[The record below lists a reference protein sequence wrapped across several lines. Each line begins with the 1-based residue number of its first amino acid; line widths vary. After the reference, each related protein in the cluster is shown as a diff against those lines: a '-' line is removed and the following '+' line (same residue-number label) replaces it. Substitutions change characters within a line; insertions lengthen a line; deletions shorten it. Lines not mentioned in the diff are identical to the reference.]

1 MDPNR
6 IIQALKGTIDPNL
19 RIAAENEL
27 NQSYKIINFAPTLLQ
42 IIVSEQVEFPVRQ
55 AAAIYLKNMVSQY
68 WQDREPSIGEV
79 VFPFN
84 IHENDRQQIRD
95 NIVEGIIQCPESI
108 RAQLT
113 VCLRAIIKHD
123 FPGRWTAIVDKIGV
137 YLQSQNSGSW
147 YGSLLALYQLV
158 KNYEYKKADDREPL
172 LAAMQIFLPRIQQL
186 IIQLLPDST
195 IFSVLIQKQILK
207 IFHALVQY
215 SLPLQL
221 INNTIMTQWMEILRA
236 VMDRSVPPETLEVD
250 EDDRPELVWWKCK
263 KWAMHI
269 LTRLF
274 ERYGSPGN
282 VTKEYF
288 EFADF
293 FLKTYAMGI
302 QQVLL
307 KVLDQHRQ
315 KQYVTPHVLQQSLS
329 YLRQGLSHSITWK
342 HMKPHMQTICQEV
355 IFPLMCY
362 KDEDEKLWQEDP
374 YEYIRMKFNLYDD
387 HALPATEAQSLLCK
401 AARKRKE
408 PFRGGL
414 VGVFWIIVLLQNPSS
429 LQLEVTNRWPDILLQ
444 DFLVDSRI
452 NLSQQVFQV
461 LKQQNS
467 PSSHYHHHI
476 LLLILPQMMDFC
488 HQILME
494 PTTDPRRKDG
504 GLHVIG
510 SLAELLLKKRLY
522 RDQMELMLQN
532 YVFPLLNSPLG
543 YLRARSC
550 WVLHSFSPLRFHDE
564 LVLRNAVELVKQ
576 DLIADKE
583 MPVKVEAAI
592 ALQTLVSNQEQAKVY
607 IRPYIRPIM
616 QELLHIVKE
625 TENDDLTNVIQ
636 KMICEYN
643 QEVAVIAVDM
653 TQNLAEIFTKVLQ
666 SEEYEESED
675 KTVMALSILSTI
687 DTILTVMEDHKELE
701 GICLQVIGLVLQKPI
716 IGMAEFY
723 EEILSLAFG
732 LTCQTISPQMW
743 QLLGVLYEVF
753 QHDCFDYFTD
763 MMPLLHNYVTV
774 DTDMLLSNPKHLEVI
789 YTMCRKV
796 LTSDAGEDAECHAA
810 KLLEVII
817 LQCRGRAIDQ
827 VIPLF
832 VEAVLE
838 RLTRGVKSS
847 ELRTMCLQVA
857 IAALYYN
864 PALLMHTLDNM
875 HFPHNPQP
883 ITAHFVNQ
891 WMNDTEFFLGLH
903 DRKMCIIGLS
913 LLMELPSRPAVVEG
927 VAAQIV
933 PSVLLLF
940 LGLNH
945 LYASRLLH
953 KPDLLA
959 RAGGA
964 EEDQNEEIPSD
975 EDELNEKRTAMHQQ
989 VSRPAG
995 QEEEDEED
1003 YWDEAGLEGTA
1014 LEEYSTP
1021 LDYDNGED
1029 EYQFFTAALL
1039 RVQSTDVGWYQS
1051 LTAPLSDDQKKQLQ
1065 EIYSLSQQR
1074 RSTATKGQ

>member
-68 WQDREPSIGEV
+68 WQDREPSLGEV

-84 IHENDRQQIRD
+84 IHENDRTQIRD

-123 FPGRWTAIVDKIGV
+123 FPGRWTAIVDKIGL
-137 YLQSQNSGSW
+137 YLQSQSSGSW

-158 KNYEYKKADDREPL
+158 KTYEYKKAEERDPL

-186 IIQLLPDST
+186 ITQLLPDGT

-221 INNTIMTQWMEILRA
+221 INNTVITQWMEILRA
-236 VMDRSVPPETLEVD
+236 VMDRDVPPETLEVD
-250 EDDRPELVWWKCK
+250 EDDRPDLVWWKSK
-263 KWAMHI
+263 KWALHI
-269 LTRLF
+269 ITRLF

-293 FLKTYAMGI
+293 FLKTYAVGI

-315 KQYVTPHVLQQSLS
+315 KQYVTPHVLQKSLN
-329 YLRQGLSHSITWK
+329 YLNQGLSHSVTWK
-342 HMKPHMQTICQEV
+342 HMKPHMQTISQEV

-374 YEYIRMKFNLYDD
+374 YEYIRMKFNVYDD
-387 HALPATEAQSLLCK
+387 HALPATAAQSLLCK

-408 PFRGGL
+408 
-414 VGVFWIIVLLQNPSS
+414 V
-429 LQLEVTNRWPDILLQ
+429 
-444 DFLVDSRI
+444 
-452 NLSQQVFQV
+452 
-461 LKQQNS
+461 
-467 PSSHYHHHI
+467 
-476 LLLILPQMMDFC
+476 LPQMMEFC
-488 HQILME
+488 HQIMME
-494 PTTDPRRKDG
+494 PSADPRRKDG
-504 GLHVIG
+504 ALHVIG
-510 SLAELLLKKRLY
+510 SLAELLLKKRVY
-522 RDQMELMLQN
+522 REQMELMLQN

-550 WVLHSFSPLRFHDE
+550 WVLHSFSPLRFHNE

-576 DLIADKE
+576 GLIADKE

-607 IRPYIRPIM
+607 IRPYIRPVM
-616 QELLHIVKE
+616 QELLHVIKE

-675 KTVMALSILSTI
+675 KTVMALGILSTI
-687 DTILTVMEDHKELE
+687 DTILTVMEDHKEITQQLE

-716 IGMAEFY
+716 IEFY

-743 QLLGVLYEVF
+743 QLLVVLYGVF

-774 DTDMLLSNPKHLEVI
+774 DTDTLLSNPKYLEVI
-789 YTMCRKV
+789 YTMCKKV

-810 KLLEVII
+810 KLLEVIV
-817 LQCRGRAIDQ
+817 LQCRGRGIDQ
-827 VIPLF
+827 CIPLF

-864 PALLMHTLDNM
+864 PALLIHTLDSM
-875 HFPHNPQP
+875 HFPHTPQP
-883 ITAHFVNQ
+883 ITAHFINQ

-913 LLMELPSRPAVVEG
+913 VLMELPSRPGVVEG

-940 LGLNH
+940 LGLKH
-945 LYASRLLH
+945 LYSTRLLN

-959 RAGGA
+959 CTGVP
-964 EEDQNEEIPSD
+964 EEDQNGERRKTEEWR
-975 EDELNEKRTAMHQQ
+975 EQAR
-989 VSRPAG
+989 
-995 QEEEDEED
+995 EEERKGKERCIF
-1003 YWDEAGLEGTA
+1003 
-1014 LEEYSTP
+1014 P
-1021 LDYDNGED
+1021 LLCPVCTIG
-1029 EYQFFTAALL
+1029 
-1039 RVQSTDVGWYQS
+1039 VQNTDQPWYQS
-1051 LTAPLSDDQKKQLQ
+1051 LTTPLSDDQKKQLQ

-1074 RSTATKGQ
+1074 RSTTGPSRSITELGGDPPDTITPGLYTLYGSHPRP

>member
-158 KNYEYKKADDREPL
+158 KNYEYKKADDRQPL

-408 PFRGGL
+408 
-414 VGVFWIIVLLQNPSS
+414 
-429 LQLEVTNRWPDILLQ
+429 
-444 DFLVDSRI
+444 
-452 NLSQQVFQV
+452 
-461 LKQQNS
+461 
-467 PSSHYHHHI
+467 
-476 LLLILPQMMDFC
+476 ILPQMMDFC

-716 IGMAEFY
+716 IEFY

-995 QEEEDEED
+995 QEEEEEEDEED

>member
-68 WQDREPSIGEV
+68 WQDREPSVGEV

-95 NIVEGIIQCPESI
+95 QILEGIIRCPESI

-113 VCLRAIIKHD
+113 MCLRAIIKHD
-123 FPGRWTAIVDKIGV
+123 FPGRWTAIVDKINM
-137 YLQSQNSGSW
+137 YLQSPNSGSW
-147 YGSLLALYQLV
+147 YGTLLALYQLV
-158 KNYEYKKADDREPL
+158 KTYEYRKADEREPL

-186 IIQLLPDST
+186 ISQLLVDAT

-221 INNTIMTQWMEILRA
+221 INNTVMTQWMEILRA
-236 VMDRSVPPETLEVD
+236 IMDRDIPAETLEVD
-250 EDDRPELVWWKCK
+250 EDDRPELAWWKCK
-263 KWAMHI
+263 KWALRI
-269 LTRLF
+269 ITRLF

-282 VTKEYF
+282 VTKEYY

-293 FLKTYAMGI
+293 FLKTYAVGI

-307 KVLDQHRQ
+307 KVVDQYRQ
-315 KQYVTPHVLQQSLS
+315 KQYVTPQVLQQCLN
-329 YLRQGLSHSITWK
+329 YLNQGLSHSLTWK
-342 HMKPHMQTICQEV
+342 QMKPHMQTICQEV

-387 HALPATEAQSLLCK
+387 HALPVTAAQSLLCK

-408 PFRGGL
+408 
-414 VGVFWIIVLLQNPSS
+414 V
-429 LQLEVTNRWPDILLQ
+429 
-444 DFLVDSRI
+444 
-452 NLSQQVFQV
+452 
-461 LKQQNS
+461 
-467 PSSHYHHHI
+467 
-476 LLLILPQMMDFC
+476 LPQMMEFC
-488 HQILME
+488 HRILME
-494 PTTDPRRKDG
+494 PSADPCRTDG
-504 GLHVIG
+504 ALHCIG
-510 SLAELLLKKRLY
+510 ALAELLLKKRLY
-522 RDQMELMLQN
+522 REQMELMLQN

-576 DLIADKE
+576 DLIDDKE

-592 ALQTLVSNQEQAKVY
+592 ALQTLVSNQEQAKLY
-607 IRPYIRPIM
+607 IRPYIRQVM
-616 QELLHIVKE
+616 QELLHVVRE

-653 TQNLAEIFTKVLQ
+653 TQNLAEIFTRVLQ
-666 SEEYEESED
+666 SEEYEENED
-675 KTVMALSILSTI
+675 KTVMALGILSTI
-687 DTILTVMEDHKELE
+687 DTILTVMEDHKE
-701 GICLQVIGLVLQKPI
+701 C
-716 IGMAEFY
+716 
-723 EEILSLAFG
+723 
-732 LTCQTISPQMW
+732 
-743 QLLGVLYEVF
+743 
-753 QHDCFDYFTD
+753 
-763 MMPLLHNYVTV
+763 
-774 DTDMLLSNPKHLEVI
+774 
-789 YTMCRKV
+789 
-796 LTSDAGEDAECHAA
+796 
-810 KLLEVII
+810 
-817 LQCRGRAIDQ
+817 
-827 VIPLF
+827 IPLF

-838 RLTRGVKSS
+838 RLMRGVKSS

-864 PALLMHTLDNM
+864 PALLIHTMDNM

-883 ITAHFVNQ
+883 ITTHFINQ

-913 LLMELPSRPAVVEG
+913 VLIELPSRPAVLDA

-933 PSVLLLF
+933 PSILLLF
-940 LGLNH
+940 LGLKHIN
-945 LYASRLLH
+945 ASRLIN
-953 KPDLLA
+953 KPELLA
-959 RAGGA
+959 RAGA
-964 EEDQNEEIPSD
+964 QDEDQNEEIPSD
-975 EDELNEKRTAMHQQ
+975 EDEVNENCNTMQQ
-989 VSRPAG
+989 QSSMPAG
-995 QEEEDEED
+995 QGGDDDDDDEDD
-1003 YWDEAGLEGTA
+1003 YWDDDGFEGTP

-1029 EYQFFTAALL
+1029 EYQFFTSALL
-1039 RVQSTDVGWYQS
+1039 RVQSTDPAWYHC
-1051 LTAPLSDDQKKQLQ
+1051 LTAALSDDQKKQLQ
-1065 EIYSLSQQR
+1065 EIYSISQQR
-1074 RSTATKGQ
+1074 RSTATKGQCWYCKGLLTVFNKDLKSFNVCISLVRLSLFLLCEDGPHF

>member
-68 WQDREPSIGEV
+68 WQDREPSLGEV

-84 IHENDRQQIRD
+84 IHENDRTQIRD

-123 FPGRWTAIVDKIGV
+123 FPGRWTAIVDKIGL
-137 YLQSQNSGSW
+137 YLQSQSSGSW

-158 KNYEYKKADDREPL
+158 KTYEYKKAEERDPL

-186 IIQLLPDST
+186 ITQLLPDGT

-221 INNTIMTQWMEILRA
+221 INNTVITQWMEILRA
-236 VMDRSVPPETLEVD
+236 VMDRDVPPETLEVD
-250 EDDRPELVWWKCK
+250 EDDRPDLVWWKSK
-263 KWAMHI
+263 KWALHI
-269 LTRLF
+269 ITRLF

-293 FLKTYAMGI
+293 FLKTYAVGI

-315 KQYVTPHVLQQSLS
+315 KQYVTPHVLQKSLN
-329 YLRQGLSHSITWK
+329 YLNQGLSHSVTWK
-342 HMKPHMQTICQEV
+342 HMKPHMQTISQEV

-374 YEYIRMKFNLYDD
+374 YEYIRMKFNVYDD
-387 HALPATEAQSLLCK
+387 HALPATAAQSLLCK

-408 PFRGGL
+408 
-414 VGVFWIIVLLQNPSS
+414 V
-429 LQLEVTNRWPDILLQ
+429 
-444 DFLVDSRI
+444 
-452 NLSQQVFQV
+452 
-461 LKQQNS
+461 
-467 PSSHYHHHI
+467 
-476 LLLILPQMMDFC
+476 LPQMMEFC
-488 HQILME
+488 HQIMME
-494 PTTDPRRKDG
+494 PSADPRRKDG
-504 GLHVIG
+504 ALHVIG
-510 SLAELLLKKRLY
+510 SLAELLLKKRVY
-522 RDQMELMLQN
+522 REQMELMLQN

-550 WVLHSFSPLRFHDE
+550 WVLHSLQSIHSCWVLHSFSPLRFHNE

-576 DLIADKE
+576 GLIADKE

-607 IRPYIRPIM
+607 IRPYIRPVM
-616 QELLHIVKE
+616 QELLHVIKE

-675 KTVMALSILSTI
+675 KTVMALGILSTI
-687 DTILTVMEDHKELE
+687 DTILTVMEDHKEITQQLE

-743 QLLGVLYEVF
+743 QLLVVLYGVF

-774 DTDMLLSNPKHLEVI
+774 DTDTLLSNPKYLEVI
-789 YTMCRKV
+789 YTMCKKV

-810 KLLEVII
+810 KLLEVIV
-817 LQCRGRAIDQ
+817 LQCRGRGIDQ
-827 VIPLF
+827 CIPLF

-864 PALLMHTLDNM
+864 PALLIHTLDSM
-875 HFPHNPQP
+875 HFPHTPQP
-883 ITAHFVNQ
+883 ITAHFINQ

-913 LLMELPSRPAVVEG
+913 VLMELPSRPGVVEG

-940 LGLNH
+940 LGLKH
-945 LYASRLLH
+945 LYSTRLLN

-959 RAGGA
+959 CTGVP

-975 EDELNEKRTAMHQQ
+975 EDEVNANRNTMMQQ
-989 VSRPAG
+989 QTCTPVG
-995 QEEEDEED
+995 HEDDEEDDDED
-1003 YWDEAGLEGTA
+1003 YWDEEGLEGTP
-1014 LEEYSTP
+1014 LEEYNTP

-1039 RVQSTDVGWYQS
+1039 RVQNTDQPWYQS
-1051 LTAPLSDDQKKQLQ
+1051 LTTPLSDDQKKQLQ

-1074 RSTATKGQ
+1074 RSTAAKGQ

>member
-6 IIQALKGTIDPNL
+6 IIQALKGTIDPSL

-42 IIVSEQVEFPVRQ
+42 IIVSDQVEFPVRQ

-68 WQDREPSIGEV
+68 WQDREPSLGGA

-95 NIVEGIIQCPESI
+95 NIVEGIIQSPESV

-123 FPGRWTAIVDKIGV
+123 FPGRWTAIVDKIGL
-137 YLQSQNSGSW
+137 YLQSHNTASW

-158 KNYEYKKADDREPL
+158 KTYEYKKVEERDPL
-172 LAAMQIFLPRIQQL
+172 MAAMQVFLPRIQQQVT
-186 IIQLLPDST
+186 QLLPDAT
-195 IFSVLIQKQILK
+195 VFSVLVQKQILK

-221 INNTIMTQWMEILRA
+221 INNTVLTQWMEILRA
-236 VMDRSVPPETLEVD
+236 VVDRDVPPETMEVD

-263 KWAMHI
+263 KWALHI

-282 VTKEYF
+282 VTKEYS

-293 FLKTYAMGI
+293 FLKTYAVGI

-307 KVLDQHRQ
+307 KVIHQHRQ
-315 KQYVTPHVLQQSLS
+315 KQYVTPHILQEALN
-329 YLRQGLSHSITWK
+329 YLNQGVSHSLTWK
-342 HMKPHMQTICQEV
+342 QMKPHMQTMSQDV

-362 KDEDEKLWQEDP
+362 KDEDEKMWQEDP
-374 YEYIRMKFNLYDD
+374 YEYIRMKFNVYDD
-387 HALPATEAQSLLCK
+387 HALPTTAAQSLLCK

-408 PFRGGL
+408 
-414 VGVFWIIVLLQNPSS
+414 VLP
-429 LQLEVTNRWPDILLQ
+429 
-444 DFLVDSRI
+444 
-452 NLSQQVFQV
+452 
-461 LKQQNS
+461 K
-467 PSSHYHHHI
+467 
-476 LLLILPQMMDFC
+476 MMDFC
-488 HQILME
+488 HQILMD
-494 PTTDPRRKDG
+494 PNSDPRRKDG
-504 GLHVIG
+504 ALHVIG
-510 SLAELLLKKRLY
+510 SLADLLLKKQGY
-522 RDQMELMLQN
+522 KEQMELMLQN
-532 YVFPLLNSPLG
+532 YVFPLLNSSLG

-550 WVLHSFSPLRFHDE
+550 WVLHSFSSLQFHNE
-564 LVLRNAVELVKQ
+564 LVLRNAVELVRQ
-576 DLIADKE
+576 DLINDKE

-592 ALQTLVSNQEQAKVY
+592 ALQTLISNQEQAKVY
-607 IRPYIRPIM
+607 IRPYIRPVM
-616 QELLHIVKE
+616 QELLHVVKE

-636 KMICEYN
+636 KMICEYSE
-643 QEVAVIAVDM
+643 EVAVIAIET

-666 SEEYEESED
+666 SEEYEDSED
-675 KTVMALSILSTI
+675 KTVMALGILSTI
-687 DTILTVMEDHKELE
+687 DTILTVMEDHKEITQQLE

-716 IGMAEFY
+716 IEFY

-743 QLLGVLYEVF
+743 QLLGVLYDVF
-753 QHDCFDYFTD
+753 QHDCLDYFTD

-789 YTMCRKV
+789 YTMCKKV

-817 LQCRGRAIDQ
+817 LQCRGRGIDQ
-827 VIPLF
+827 CVPLF

-838 RLTRGVKSS
+838 RLTRAVKSS

-857 IAALYYN
+857 IAALYYS
-864 PALLMHTLDNM
+864 PALLLHTLESIR
-875 HFPHNPQP
+875 FPHSPEP
-883 ITAHFVNQ
+883 ITAQFVNQ

-913 LLMELPSRPAVVEG
+913 VLMELPSRPAAVEG

-940 LGLNH
+940 LGLKQV
-945 LYASRLLH
+945 YASRVTN
-953 KPDLLA
+953 KPDTLT
-959 RAGGA
+959 RR
-964 EEDQNEEIPSD
+964 P
-975 EDELNEKRTAMHQQ
+975 
-989 VSRPAG
+989 VSK
-995 QEEEDEED
+995 EEEDEEIPSEEDEVKENRHAMQETPSTPSGQGDEDEDDDDDDDDD
-1003 YWDEAGLEGTA
+1003 YWDEEGLEGTP

-1039 RVQSTDVGWYQS
+1039 RVQSSDAGWYQS
-1051 LTAPLSDDQKKQLQ
+1051 LTAPLSEEQKKQLQ
-1065 EIYSLSQQR
+1065 EIYSLAQQR
-1074 RSTATKGQ
+1074 RSTGVKGQ

>member
-1 MDPNR
+1 
-6 IIQALKGTIDPNL
+6 
-19 RIAAENEL
+19 
-27 NQSYKIINFAPTLLQ
+27 
-42 IIVSEQVEFPVRQ
+42 
-55 AAAIYLKNMVSQY
+55 MVSQY
-68 WQDREPSIGEV
+68 WQDREPSLGEV

-84 IHENDRQQIRD
+84 IHENDRTQIRD
-95 NIVEGIIQCPESI
+95 HIVEAIIQCPESI

-123 FPGRWTAIVDKIGV
+123 FPGRWTAIVDKIGL

-158 KNYEYKKADDREPL
+158 KTYEYKKAEERDPL

-186 IIQLLPDST
+186 VTQLLPDGT

-221 INNTIMTQWMEILRA
+221 INNTVITQWMELLRA
-236 VMDRSVPPETLEVD
+236 VMDRDVPPETLEVD
-250 EDDRPELVWWKCK
+250 EDDRPDLVWWKSK
-263 KWAMHI
+263 KWALHI
-269 LTRLF
+269 ITRLF

-293 FLKTYAMGI
+293 FLKTYAVGI

-315 KQYVTPHVLQQSLS
+315 KQYVTPHVLQKSLN
-329 YLRQGLSHSITWK
+329 YLNQGLSHSLTWK
-342 HMKPHMQTICQEV
+342 HMKPHMQTISQEV

-374 YEYIRMKFNLYDD
+374 YEYIRMKFNVYDD
-387 HALPATEAQSLLCK
+387 HALPATAAQSLLCK

-408 PFRGGL
+408 
-414 VGVFWIIVLLQNPSS
+414 V
-429 LQLEVTNRWPDILLQ
+429 
-444 DFLVDSRI
+444 
-452 NLSQQVFQV
+452 
-461 LKQQNS
+461 
-467 PSSHYHHHI
+467 
-476 LLLILPQMMDFC
+476 LPQMMEFC
-488 HQILME
+488 HQIMME
-494 PTTDPRRKDG
+494 PSADPRRKDG
-504 GLHVIG
+504 ALHVIG
-510 SLAELLLKKRLY
+510 SLAELLLKKRVY
-522 RDQMELMLQN
+522 REQMELMLQN

-550 WVLHSFSPLRFHDE
+550 WVLHSFSPLRFHNE

-576 DLIADKE
+576 GLVADKE

-607 IRPYIRPIM
+607 IRPYIRPVM
-616 QELLHIVKE
+616 QELLHVIKE

-675 KTVMALSILSTI
+675 KTVMALGILSTI
-687 DTILTVMEDHKELE
+687 DTILTVMEDHKEVRQTVYSR
-701 GICLQVIGLVLQKPI
+701 ILQMYTPTHTHTQ
-716 IGMAEFY
+716 FY
-723 EEILSLAFG
+723 EEILSLGFG

-743 QLLGVLYEVF
+743 QLLAVLYEVF

-774 DTDMLLSNPKHLEVI
+774 DTDMLLSNPKYLEVI
-789 YTMCRKV
+789 YNMCKKV

-810 KLLEVII
+810 KLLEVIV
-817 LQCRGRAIDQ
+817 LQCRGRGIDQ
-827 VIPLF
+827 CIPLF

-864 PALLMHTLDNM
+864 PALLIHTLDNM
-875 HFPHNPQP
+875 HFPHTPQP
-883 ITAHFVNQ
+883 ITAHFINQ

-913 LLMELPSRPAVVEG
+913 VLMELPSRPVVVDG
-927 VAAQIV
+927 IAAQIV

-940 LGLNH
+940 LGLKH
-945 LYASRLLH
+945 LYSSRLN

-959 RAGGA
+959 CPGVP

-975 EDELNEKRTAMHQQ
+975 EDEVNENCNAMMQQ
-989 VSRPAG
+989 QTSTRVG
-995 QEEEDEED
+995 HEDDEEEEDDED
-1003 YWDEAGLEGTA
+1003 YWDEEGLERTP
-1014 LEEYSTP
+1014 LEEYNTP

-1039 RVQSTDVGWYQS
+1039 LTFNPRGGSFHTDE
-1051 LTAPLSDDQKKQLQ
+1051 L
-1065 EIYSLSQQR
+1065 
-1074 RSTATKGQ
+1074 

>member
-68 WQDREPSIGEV
+68 WQDREPSLGEV

-84 IHENDRQQIRD
+84 IHENDRTQIRD
-95 NIVEGIIQCPESI
+95 HIVEAIIQCPESI

-123 FPGRWTAIVDKIGV
+123 FPGRWTAIVDKIGL

-158 KNYEYKKADDREPL
+158 KTYEYKKAEERDPL

-186 IIQLLPDST
+186 VTQLLPDGT

-221 INNTIMTQWMEILRA
+221 INNTVITQWMELLRA
-236 VMDRSVPPETLEVD
+236 VMDRDVPPETLEVD
-250 EDDRPELVWWKCK
+250 EDDRPDLVWWKSK
-263 KWAMHI
+263 KWALHI
-269 LTRLF
+269 ITRLF

-293 FLKTYAMGI
+293 FLKTYAVGI

-315 KQYVTPHVLQQSLS
+315 KQYVTPHVLQKSLN
-329 YLRQGLSHSITWK
+329 YLNQGLSHSLTWK
-342 HMKPHMQTICQEV
+342 HMKPHMQTISQEV

-374 YEYIRMKFNLYDD
+374 YEYIRMKFNVYDD
-387 HALPATEAQSLLCK
+387 HALPATAAQSLLCK

-408 PFRGGL
+408 
-414 VGVFWIIVLLQNPSS
+414 V
-429 LQLEVTNRWPDILLQ
+429 
-444 DFLVDSRI
+444 
-452 NLSQQVFQV
+452 
-461 LKQQNS
+461 
-467 PSSHYHHHI
+467 
-476 LLLILPQMMDFC
+476 LPQMMEFC
-488 HQILME
+488 HQIMME
-494 PTTDPRRKDG
+494 PSADPRRKDG
-504 GLHVIG
+504 ALHVIG
-510 SLAELLLKKRLY
+510 SLAELLLKKRVY
-522 RDQMELMLQN
+522 REQMELMLQN

-550 WVLHSFSPLRFHDE
+550 WVLHSFSPLRFHNE

-576 DLIADKE
+576 GLVADKE

-607 IRPYIRPIM
+607 IRPYIRPVM
-616 QELLHIVKE
+616 QELLHVIKE

-675 KTVMALSILSTI
+675 KTVMALGILSTI
-687 DTILTVMEDHKELE
+687 DTILTVMEDHKEITQQLE

-723 EEILSLAFG
+723 EEILSLGFG

-743 QLLGVLYEVF
+743 QLLAVLYEVF

-774 DTDMLLSNPKHLEVI
+774 DTDMLLSNPKYLEVI
-789 YTMCRKV
+789 YNMCKKV

-810 KLLEVII
+810 KLLEVIV
-817 LQCRGRAIDQ
+817 LQCRGRGIDQ
-827 VIPLF
+827 CIPLF

-864 PALLMHTLDNM
+864 PALLIHTLDNM
-875 HFPHNPQP
+875 HFPHTPQP
-883 ITAHFVNQ
+883 ITAHFINQ

-913 LLMELPSRPAVVEG
+913 VLMELPSRPVVVDG
-927 VAAQIV
+927 IAAQIV

-940 LGLNH
+940 LGLKH
-945 LYASRLLH
+945 LYSSRLN

-959 RAGGA
+959 CPGVP

-975 EDELNEKRTAMHQQ
+975 EDEVNENCNAMMQQ
-989 VSRPAG
+989 QTSTRVG
-995 QEEEDEED
+995 HEDDEEEEDDED
-1003 YWDEAGLEGTA
+1003 YWDEEGLERTP
-1014 LEEYSTP
+1014 LEEYNTP

-1039 RVQSTDVGWYQS
+1039 RVQNTDQPWYQS
-1051 LTAPLSDDQKKQLQ
+1051 LTTPLSDDQKKQLQ

-1074 RSTATKGQ
+1074 RSTAAKGQ

>member
-158 KNYEYKKADDREPL
+158 KNYEYKKADDRQPL

-408 PFRGGL
+408 
-414 VGVFWIIVLLQNPSS
+414 
-429 LQLEVTNRWPDILLQ
+429 
-444 DFLVDSRI
+444 
-452 NLSQQVFQV
+452 
-461 LKQQNS
+461 
-467 PSSHYHHHI
+467 
-476 LLLILPQMMDFC
+476 ILPQMMDFC

-995 QEEEDEED
+995 QEEEEEEDEED

>member
-27 NQSYKIINFAPTLLQ
+27 KQSFKIINFAPTLLQ

-55 AAAIYLKNMVSQY
+55 AAAIYLKNMMGQY
-68 WQDREPSIGEV
+68 WQDREPAPGDV
-79 VFPFN
+79 HFPFN

-95 NIVEGIIQCPESI
+95 NVVEAIIQCPESI

-123 FPGRWTAIVDKIGV
+123 FPGRWTAIVDKIGM

-158 KNYEYKKADDREPL
+158 KTYEFKKAEERDPL
-172 LAAMQIFLPRIQQL
+172 LAAMQIFLPRLQQL
-186 IIQLLPDST
+186 LSQLLPDT
-195 IFSVLIQKQILK
+195 TVFSVLIQKQILK
-207 IFHALVQY
+207 IFHALIQY

-221 INNTIMTQWMEILRA
+221 INNTVMTQWMEILRA
-236 VMDRSVPPETLEVD
+236 VMDRDVPPETLEVD
-250 EDDRPELVWWKCK
+250 EDDRPQLVWWKCK
-263 KWAMHI
+263 KWALHI
-269 LTRLF
+269 ITRLF

-293 FLKTYAMGI
+293 FVKTYAVGI

-307 KVLDQHRQ
+307 KVVDQHRQ
-315 KQYVTPHVLQQSLS
+315 KLYVAPRVLQQSLN
-329 YLRQGLSHSITWK
+329 YLNQGVSHSLTWK
-342 HMKPHMQTICQEV
+342 QMKPHMQTINQEV
-355 IFPLMCY
+355 VFPLMCY

-374 YEYIRMKFNLYDD
+374 YEYIRMKFNVYDD
-387 HALPATEAQSLLCK
+387 HVFPATAAQSLLCK

-408 PFRGGL
+408 
-414 VGVFWIIVLLQNPSS
+414 V
-429 LQLEVTNRWPDILLQ
+429 
-444 DFLVDSRI
+444 
-452 NLSQQVFQV
+452 
-461 LKQQNS
+461 
-467 PSSHYHHHI
+467 
-476 LLLILPQMMDFC
+476 LPQMMEFC
-488 HQILME
+488 HQILMD
-494 PTTDPRRKDG
+494 PSADPRRKDG
-504 GLHVIG
+504 ALHVIG

-532 YVFPLLNSPLG
+532 YVFPLLNSNLG

-550 WVLHSFSPLRFHDE
+550 WVLHSFSPLKFHDE

-607 IRPYIRPIM
+607 IRPYIRPVM
-616 QELLHIVKE
+616 QELLHVIKE

-643 QEVAVIAVDM
+643 EEVAVIAVDM
-653 TQNLAEIFTKVLQ
+653 TQNLAEIFRKVLD
-666 SEEYEESED
+666 SEEYEECED
-675 KTVMALSILSTI
+675 KTVMALGILSTI
-687 DTILTVMEDHKELE
+687 DTILTVMEDHKEITQQLE

-716 IGMAEFY
+716 IEFY

-743 QLLGVLYEVF
+743 QLLGVLFNVF

-774 DTDMLLSNPKHLEVI
+774 DTDTLLSNPKHLEII
-789 YTMCRKV
+789 YTMCKKV

-817 LQCRGRAIDQ
+817 LQCRGRGIDQ
-827 VIPLF
+827 CIPLF

-857 IAALYYN
+857 IAALYYS
-864 PALLMHTLDNM
+864 PALLLHTLDNIR
-875 HFPHNPQP
+875 FPHSPEP
-883 ITAHFVNQ
+883 ITAQFINQ

-913 LLMELPSRPAVVEG
+913 VLMELPSRPVAVES
-927 VAAQIV
+927 VAGQII

-940 LGLNH
+940 LGLKH
-945 LYASRLLH
+945 IYASRMLH
-953 KPDLLA
+953 KQEALT
-959 RAGGA
+959 RAQRT
-964 EEDQNEEIPSD
+964 EEEENEEIPSD
-975 EDELNEKRTAMHQQ
+975 EDEVSENRNAMQQ
-989 VSRPAG
+989 SCSAPASQG
-995 QEEEDEED
+995 DEEEDDDDDDDDD
-1003 YWDEAGLEGTA
+1003 YWDEEGLEGTA

-1039 RVQSTDVGWYQS
+1039 RVQSSDAGWYQH
-1051 LTAPLSDDQKKQLQ
+1051 LTDPLSDDQKKQLQ

-1074 RSTATKGQ
+1074 RSMAGKGQC

>member
-68 WQDREPSIGEV
+68 WQDREPSLGEV

-84 IHENDRQQIRD
+84 IHENDRTQIRD

-123 FPGRWTAIVDKIGV
+123 FPGRWTAIVDKIGL
-137 YLQSQNSGSW
+137 YLQSQSSGSW

-158 KNYEYKKADDREPL
+158 KTYEYKKAEERDPL

-186 IIQLLPDST
+186 ITQLLPDGT

-207 IFHALVQY
+207 IFHALVQ
-215 SLPLQL
+215 L
-221 INNTIMTQWMEILRA
+221 INNTVITQWMEILRA
-236 VMDRSVPPETLEVD
+236 VMDRDVPPVIANLWCTLEVD
-250 EDDRPELVWWKCK
+250 EDDRPDLVWWKSK
-263 KWAMHI
+263 KWALHI
-269 LTRLF
+269 ITRLF

-293 FLKTYAMGI
+293 FLKTYAVGI
-302 QQVLL
+302 QQVR
-307 KVLDQHRQ
+307 VLDQHRQ
-315 KQYVTPHVLQQSLS
+315 KQYVTPHVLQKSLN
-329 YLRQGLSHSITWK
+329 YLNQGLSHSVTWK
-342 HMKPHMQTICQEV
+342 HMKPHMQTISQEV

-374 YEYIRMKFNLYDD
+374 YEYIRMKFNVYDD
-387 HALPATEAQSLLCK
+387 HALPATAAQSLLCK

-408 PFRGGL
+408 
-414 VGVFWIIVLLQNPSS
+414 V
-429 LQLEVTNRWPDILLQ
+429 
-444 DFLVDSRI
+444 
-452 NLSQQVFQV
+452 
-461 LKQQNS
+461 
-467 PSSHYHHHI
+467 
-476 LLLILPQMMDFC
+476 LPQMMEFC
-488 HQILME
+488 HQIMME
-494 PTTDPRRKDG
+494 PSADPRRKDG
-504 GLHVIG
+504 ALHVIG
-510 SLAELLLKKRLY
+510 SLAELLLKKRVY
-522 RDQMELMLQN
+522 REQMELMLQN

-550 WVLHSFSPLRFHDE
+550 WVLHSFSPLRFHNE

-576 DLIADKE
+576 GLIADKE

-607 IRPYIRPIM
+607 IRPYIRPVM
-616 QELLHIVKE
+616 QELLHVIKE

-675 KTVMALSILSTI
+675 KTVMALGILSTI
-687 DTILTVMEDHKELE
+687 DTILTVMEDHKEITQQLE

-743 QLLGVLYEVF
+743 QLLVVLYGVF

-774 DTDMLLSNPKHLEVI
+774 DTDTLLSNPKYLEVI
-789 YTMCRKV
+789 YTMCKKV

-810 KLLEVII
+810 KLLEVIV
-817 LQCRGRAIDQ
+817 LQCRGRGIDQ
-827 VIPLF
+827 CIPLF

-864 PALLMHTLDNM
+864 PALLIHTLDSM
-875 HFPHNPQP
+875 HFPHTPQP
-883 ITAHFVNQ
+883 ITAHFINQ

-913 LLMELPSRPAVVEG
+913 VLMELPSRPGVVEG

-940 LGLNH
+940 LGLKH
-945 LYASRLLH
+945 LYSTRLLN

-959 RAGGA
+959 CTGVP

-975 EDELNEKRTAMHQQ
+975 EDEVNANRNTMMQQ
-989 VSRPAG
+989 QTCTPVG
-995 QEEEDEED
+995 HEDDEEDDDED
-1003 YWDEAGLEGTA
+1003 YWDEEGLEGTP
-1014 LEEYSTP
+1014 LEEYNTP

-1039 RVQSTDVGWYQS
+1039 RVQNTDQPWYQS
-1051 LTAPLSDDQKKQLQ
+1051 LTTPLSDDQKKQLQ

-1074 RSTATKGQ
+1074 RSTAAKGQW